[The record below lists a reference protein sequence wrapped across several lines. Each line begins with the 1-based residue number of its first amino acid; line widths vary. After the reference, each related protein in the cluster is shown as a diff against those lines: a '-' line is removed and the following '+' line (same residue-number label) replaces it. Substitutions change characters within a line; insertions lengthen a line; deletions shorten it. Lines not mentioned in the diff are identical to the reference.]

1 MTEAHMSPAT
11 STGGNVPV
19 DEDYV
24 CEDYGTVKEWT
35 QIRVTVPLSELDD
48 LVAMMSMINNN
59 LMIEDYSD
67 IDTNLKT
74 CYGDLIDEKIL
85 QADKTTAAVSVYVP
99 SDRAYTDD
107 LAFIRT
113 RLADLGLHGEV
124 RIIGVNEEDWANS
137 WKQYYK
143 PIKIGEKI
151 VICPAWEDYT
161 PADGEMVV
169 RMDPGMAF
177 GTGTHETTRL
187 VIRLLER
194 YTKPGCRMLDVGTGT
209 GILAICASRLGAALC
224 RAYDIDPTAVRVA
237 RENIAESGLPNI
249 TCDPSDL
256 LKQVSLD
263 GGAYDLICANIV
275 ADIII
280 RMTPDVGRY
289 LKDDG
294 ILLASGIIDERCDD
308 VVAALEAH
316 GFKVVERLQDN
327 GWCGLAVKKD
337 PAVSP

>member
-1 MTEAHMSPAT
+1 MIEKENCPADEI
-11 STGGNVPV
+11 STV
-19 DEDYV
+19 DADYV

-35 QIRVTVPLSELDD
+35 QLRVTVPLGELDD
-48 LVAMMSMINNN
+48 LTAMMSMINNN

-85 QADKTTAAVSVYVP
+85 QADKTVASVSIYVP
-99 SDRAYTDD
+99 SDRSYTDD
-107 LAFIRT
+107 LSFIRT
-113 RLADLGLHGEV
+113 RLTELGLHGEIEIV
-124 RIIGVNEEDWANS
+124 GVNEEDWANS

-161 PADGEMVV
+161 SADGEMVV

-187 VIRLLER
+187 VIRLLET
-194 YTKPGCRMLDVGTGT
+194 YTTPGCRMLDVGTGT
-209 GILAICASRLGAALC
+209 GILAICASRLGASLC

-237 RENIAESGLPNI
+237 RENIIDSGLPNI
-249 TCDPSDL
+249 TCDQSDL

-280 RMTPDVGRY
+280 RMTPDVGQY
-289 LKDDG
+289 LKDNG
-294 ILLASGIIDERCDD
+294 VLLASGIIDERCDD
-308 VVAALEAH
+308 VVAAFEAN
-316 GFKVVERLQDN
+316 GFHVIERLNDN
-327 GWCGLAVKKD
+327 GWCGLAVEKK
-337 PAVSP
+337 